1 MEDSHA
7 GDAKTL
13 TSAGRAR
20 RFGLAV
26 RALFRIF
33 KQPSKRMEERREY
46 APTDDAIE
54 KIVSLASEI
63 TGQPAD
69 AASITRGQKYRSRN
83 RAGMFDAVA
92 YQRAKQ
98 AKRLAKRT
106 LPSDSPAWFDPQL
119 PVS

>member
-1 MEDSHA
+1 
-7 GDAKTL
+7 
-13 TSAGRAR
+13 
-20 RFGLAV
+20 
-26 RALFRIF
+26 
-33 KQPSKRMEERREY
+33 MEERREY